1 MPLPV
6 SERLNEI
13 KSRIIQLYSKNPEN
27 IVEIR
32 STAIKLL
39 DELFEQLSLPKE
51 QIKETEKRVGD
62 SKLLKSLIQEGE
74 KRVLR
79 SKLKK
84 ALIDLV
90 ADKLL

>member
-1 MPLPV
+1 LVV
-6 SERLNEI
+6 SERLSEI
-13 KSRIIQLYSKNPEN
+13 KSRIIQLSTENPQDF
-27 IVEIR
+27 VKTR

-39 DELFEQLSLPKE
+39 DELFQQLPLPEE
-51 QIKETEKRVGD
+51 QIKETEKNVGG
-62 SKLLKSLIQEGE
+62 SKLLKSLLQEGE

-84 ALIDLV
+84 ALVDLV

>member
-1 MPLPV
+1 LF
-6 SERLNEI
+6 SERLSEI
-13 KSRIIQLYSKNPEN
+13 KSRIIQLSTENPQDF
-27 IVEIR
+27 VKTR

-39 DELFEQLSLPKE
+39 DELFQQLPLPEE
-51 QIKETEKRVGD
+51 QIKETEKNVGG
-62 SKLLKSLIQEGE
+62 SKLLKSLLQEGE

-84 ALIDLV
+84 ALVDLV

>member
-1 MPLPV
+1 M
-6 SERLNEI
+6 NEI
-13 KSRIIQLYSKNPEN
+13 KSQIVQLSAQNPDDMAK
-27 IVEIR
+27 IR

-39 DELFEQLSLPKE
+39 DELFEQLPLPKE
-51 QIKETEKRVGD
+51 EVKKTEKKLSD
-62 SKLLKSLIQEGE
+62 SKLLRSLLQKGE